1 MTAAERKEL
10 LSALKLIRAEC
21 KKHKGDI
28 PCYECPL
35 ASESR
40 GCCLNDDPRKWVLA
54 DEKPDIWRAFRR
66 LHRIFANID
75 CTLIIA
81 NIK

>member
-28 PCYECPL
+28 LCYECPL
-35 ASESR
+35 AQ
-40 GCCLNDDPRKWVLA
+40 GIKN
-54 DEKPDIWRAFRR
+54 R
-66 LHRIFANID
+66 LLEQA
-75 CTLIIA
+75 A
-81 NIK
+81 A

>member
-1 MTAAERKEL
+1 MTASEKKEL

-40 GCCLNDDPRKWVLA
+40 GCCLNDNPRKWVLA
-54 DEKPDIWRAFRR
+54 DEKPDIWRAFRE
-66 LHRIFANID
+66 
-75 CTLIIA
+75 
-81 NIK
+81 

>member
-1 MTAAERKEL
+1 MNAAEKKEL

-40 GCCLNDDPRKWVLA
+40 GCCLNDDP
-54 DEKPDIWRAFRR
+54 
-66 LHRIFANID
+66 
-75 CTLIIA
+75 
-81 NIK
+81 

>member
-1 MTAAERKEL
+1 MNAAEKKEL

-40 GCCLNDDPRKWVLA
+40 GCCLNDAPRKWVLA
-54 DEKPDIWRAFRR
+54 DEKPDIWRAFRG
-66 LHRIFANID
+66 IKKPPAGTGD
-75 CTLIIA
+75 CKGYLL
-81 NIK
+81 

>member
-1 MTAAERKEL
+1 MTASEKKEL

-40 GCCLNDDPRKWVLA
+40 GCCLSMAPKNWVLA
-54 DEKPDIWRAFRR
+54 DEKPDVWRAFRE
-66 LHRIFANID
+66 
-75 CTLIIA
+75 
-81 NIK
+81 